1 MNIYAGNLHFK
12 MGEEDLKGIFEEYGQ
27 VVSVK
32 IVTDRETGRSK
43 GFGFVEMADN
53 ESGRE
58 AVKEL
63 NGAEVMGRTI
73 KVNEA
78 RQREER
84 PERSERRSGGYGDN
98 RRRQNFRSSY

>member
-12 MGEEDLKGIFEEYGQ
+12 MSEGDLKGIFEEYGQ

-43 GFGFVEMADN
+43 GFGFVEMSEEEA
-53 ESGRE
+53 GRE
-58 AVKEL
+58 AVEEL

-84 PERSERRSGGYGDN
+84 RSGGYGDN
-98 RRRQNFRSSY
+98 SRRQSFRDSY

>member
-1 MNIYAGNLHFK
+1 MSEG
-12 MGEEDLKGIFEEYGQ
+12 DLKGIFEEYGQ

-43 GFGFVEMADN
+43 GFGFVEMA
-53 ESGRE
+53 EEEAGRE
-58 AVKEL
+58 AVEEL

-84 PERSERRSGGYGDN
+84 RSGGYGDN

>member
-12 MGEEDLKGIFEEYGQ
+12 MSEDDLKGIFEEYGQ

-32 IVTDRETGRSK
+32 IIMDRETGRSK

-53 ESGRE
+53 SAGSE
-58 AVKEL
+58 AVEEL

-84 PERSERRSGGYGDN
+84 RGGGGDF
-98 RRRQNFRSSY
+98 RRRQNYRSNSY